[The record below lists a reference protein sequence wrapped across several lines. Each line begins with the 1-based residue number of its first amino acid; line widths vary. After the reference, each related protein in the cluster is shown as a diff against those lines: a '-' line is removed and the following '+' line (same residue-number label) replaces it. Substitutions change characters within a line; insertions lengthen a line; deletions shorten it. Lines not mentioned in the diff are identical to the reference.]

1 MISIIG
7 SGRVGTAIAFLCVSN
22 ALDDV
27 LLINRTKSKAI
38 GESLDIA
45 NAIPST
51 SKFSIRGTDDYSQ
64 LIGSDII
71 VITAS
76 AKGYSKNR
84 TENMMSQV
92 IMIKEIAEKIKQ
104 YCPSAIILLVSNP
117 LDILTYFFQ
126 KETGFPRFKVIGVAS
141 SLDSSRF
148 RYFISEKFSVPQVS
162 ITNALVLGEHGDS
175 MVPIFSGVY
184 VNGNS
189 LLSMADS
196 RDPITNDVRN
206 YWKTLRNYK
215 SRSQF
220 GIAKNTYD
228 VINTIINAKE
238 LLIPASVVLEGEYG
252 ENNVA
257 MGVPIEINQNGISE
271 IQKIELDEVES
282 ALLKESSSIIRNY
295 INYIKI
301 NSKMSE
307 CKT

>member
-1 MISIIG
+1 LISIIG
-7 SGRVGTAIAFLCVSN
+7 SGRVGTAIAFQCVSN
-22 ALDDV
+22 ALDDI

-51 SKFSIRGTDDYSQ
+51 SKFSICGTDDYSQ
-64 LIGSDII
+64 LTGSDIV

-76 AKGYSKNR
+76 VKGYSKDR

-126 KETGFPRFKVIGVAS
+126 KEIRFPRFKVIGIAS

-148 RYFISEKFSVPQVS
+148 RYFISEKFSIPQTS
-162 ITNALVLGEHGDS
+162 ITNALVLGEHGGS
-175 MVPIFSGVY
+175 MVPIFSGVN

-189 LLSMADS
+189 LLSMMDS
-196 RDPITNDVRN
+196 RNSITKDVRN

-220 GIAKNTYD
+220 GIAKHTYD
-228 VINTIINAKE
+228 VINAIINAKE

-257 MGVPIEINQNGISE
+257 MGVPVKINQNGISE
-271 IQKIELDEVES
+271 IQKKELDKIES
-282 ALLKESSSIIRNY
+282 VLLRESSNKIRNY

-301 NSKMSE
+301 NSK
-307 CKT
+307 